1 MDGVLFN
8 IEEPLRMAGVD
19 IFAEMGV
26 GVTVEDF
33 VSFMGTANY
42 LGGVANVKGVKGYGP
57 DRGGKEKYAKPN
69 PGIGF
74 PGALELITQYQ
85 WRLIVADTNNS
96 LIRYLDLNMEQ
107 AELQTS
113 ELKGVQPPASK
124 SESSKRLRNQS
135 SADKRQLKLM
145 VVHPVR
151 ATCVSKYHYLKT
163 TISQRL
169 AIVSKMRSAYI
180 NHLSEIPFQLRSFRL
195 CWSSQS
201 EITLAYL
208 VKPKS
213 SPNNLQQPVTS

>member
-1 MDGVLFN
+1 MQASVPTKLKYCILHLGKDRIDPN
-8 IEEPLRMAGVD
+8 IQ
-19 IFAEMGV
+19 V
-26 GVTVEDF
+26 G
-33 VSFMGTANY
+33 
-42 LGGVANVKGVKGYGP
+42 
-57 DRGGKEKYAKPN
+57 
-69 PGIGF
+69 
-74 PGALELITQYQ
+74 
-85 WRLIVADTNNS
+85 RLIVADTNNS

-113 ELKGVQPPASK
+113 ELKGVEPPASK
-124 SESSKRLRNQS
+124 SESLKRLRNQS

-151 ATCVSKYHYLKT
+151 ATCVSKYHYLKS

-195 CWSSQS
+195 YWSSPS

-213 SPNNLQQPVTS
+213 SPNNLQLPVAS

>member
-1 MDGVLFN
+1 SILRASMRIGSMSRTEVVIQRGKLAVIVVNGGSSSIIPIQVSAVPFDMDGVLFN
-8 IEEPLRMAGVD
+8 IEEPLRSYSGD
-19 IFAEMGV
+19 L
-26 GVTVEDF
+26 
-33 VSFMGTANY
+33 VSFMGT
-42 LGGVANVKGVKGYGP
+42 G
-57 DRGGKEKYAKPN
+57 
-69 PGIGF
+69 
-74 PGALELITQYQ
+74 
-85 WRLIVADTNNS
+85 RLIVADTNNS

-113 ELKGVQPPASK
+113 ELKGVEPPASK
-124 SESSKRLRNQS
+124 SESLKRLRNQS

-151 ATCVSKYHYLKT
+151 ATCVSKYHYLKS

-195 CWSSQS
+195 YWSSPS

-213 SPNNLQQPVTS
+213 SPNNLQLPVAS